1 MHDRAFK
8 DPQREYRLFYLR
20 LGVAVLG
27 LVVLTGIV
35 LWRYYYLQ
43 VVRHSDF
50 ATQSENNRVHVR
62 PVSPTR
68 GLIYDRNGVLLADNR
83 AGFSLSIVVE
93 RTDNLDTLLAE
104 LDSLLKLDDEELERF
119 QRQTQRRKPYE
130 PVPLRINL
138 SEKEQAVLAVNEY
151 RLHGVEITA
160 QLVRHYPHGELLSHV
175 LGYVG
180 RINDQELPELDPVRY
195 SGTYVIGKT
204 GVEKFYEDE
213 LLGDVGYEYVETNA
227 RGRVMRMLE
236 RIAPAVGA
244 DLTLHLDIRLQQV
257 AYDALGEERGA
268 VVLLDTRNGGVLA
281 MVSKPGFDANQFV
294 TGISYKNY
302 QELLNSPDRPLFDR
316 VMQGQYPPGSIVKP
330 VFGLAA
336 LETGVMSMDTAIFDP
351 GFYRLPNH
359 SHKYRDWKK
368 GGHGSRVNL
377 HDAIVQS
384 CDTYFYTA
392 GVRMGIDNLHAYGV
406 RFGFGEKTGIDL
418 PAERTGIMPSRDWK
432 KGVKGVSWYPGDT
445 VNTSIGQGFMLTTPL
460 QLAVS
465 ASRVASRGEIRAP
478 RLVSRIGDTALD
490 QGPPDGVIKGD
501 SRHWDYVINAMTDV
515 VHGQRGT
522 AKIIAKDLDYR
533 IAGKTGTAQV
543 VGIRQGET
551 YDAAKLSKQ
560 QRDHALFV
568 AFAPVDN
575 PEVAIGIIV
584 ENGEHGSSTAAPIA
598 RKIFDSYMTFK
609 AEETGGIPGV
619 ETVIPQDAP
628 SHSPAEPAVPAATG
642 NSLPA
647 TANPAPTQTSQQ
659 RSADHE

>member
-8 DPQREYRLFYLR
+8 NPESEYRLFYLR
-20 LGVAVLG
+20 LGVAALV
-27 LVVLTGIV
+27 LVVLTGV
-35 LWRYYYLQ
+35 LVWRYHYLQ
-43 VVRHSDF
+43 VIRHSDF

-93 RTDNLDTLLAE
+93 RADNLDELLAE
-104 LDSLLKLDDEELERF
+104 LDSLLGLHDEERERF
-119 QRQTQRRKPYE
+119 QRQMQRRKPYE

-160 QLVRHYPHGELLSHV
+160 QLVRHYPHAELLSHV

-180 RINDQELPELDPVRY
+180 RINEQELPELDPQRY

-204 GVEKFYEDE
+204 GIEKFYEDE

-244 DLTLHLDIRLQQV
+244 DLTLSLDIRLQQV
-257 AYDALGEERGA
+257 AYDALGDELGG
-268 VVLLDTRNGGVLA
+268 VVLLDVRSGGVLA

-294 TGISYKNY
+294 TGISYRNY
-302 QELLNSPDRPLFDR
+302 QDLLNSPDRPLFDR
-316 VMQGQYPPGSIVKP
+316 VMQGQYPPGSTVKP
-330 VFGLAA
+330 AFGFAA
-336 LETGVMSMDTAIFDP
+336 LETGVMTMETAIFDP
-351 GFYRLPNH
+351 GFFRLPNH

-368 GGHGSRVNL
+368 GGHGSRINL
-377 HDAIVQS
+377 YDAIVQS

-392 GVRMGIDNLHAYGV
+392 GVRMGIDNLHDYGV
-406 RFGFGEKTGIDL
+406 LFGFGEKTGIDL
-418 PAERTGIMPSRDWK
+418 PAERTGIMPSRHWK
-432 KGVKGVSWYPGDT
+432 RATKGVAWYPGDT
-445 VNTSIGQGFMLTTPL
+445 VNTSIGQGFMLATPL

-465 ASRVASRGEIRAP
+465 ASRIASRGEIRPP
-478 RLVSRIGDTALD
+478 RLVSKIADRELEP
-490 QGPPDGVIKGD
+490 GPPEAVIKGD
-501 SRHWDYVINAMTDV
+501 TRHWDYVINAMKDV
-515 VHGQRGT
+515 VHGPRGT
-522 AKIIAKDLDYR
+522 GKIIAKDLDYQ

-551 YDAAKLSKQ
+551 YNAANLKKH
-560 QRDHALFV
+560 QRDHALFI
-568 AFAPVDN
+568 AFAPVEN

-584 ENGEHGSSTAAPIA
+584 ENGEHGSSTAGPIA
-598 RKIFDSYMTFK
+598 RAVFDSYMALKREDSPGTVDDV
-609 AEETGGIPGV
+609 ANLRGGAGD
-619 ETVIPQDAP
+619 E
-628 SHSPAEPAVPAATG
+628 
-642 NSLPA
+642 
-647 TANPAPTQTSQQ
+647 
-659 RSADHE
+659 